1 MEENNFFIGL
11 VAKLE
16 EALSVR
22 QLNKDIKEIQKQLTK
37 LEIGATLDSKIMDQ
51 LARSGQ
57 QTGKRMG
64 EGIDKGLS
72 SNLYH
77 IKQTIANII
86 KEFDSKKL
94 SSIDLSKMFNLNRA
108 GMDSSVTKMVHD
120 LTKEINSLS
129 MEVLKTGSDDSWG
142 RITDK
147 LNALRSVLLQF
158 GQTRGLS
165 SFKESIDILERFQGK
180 KIFVGSKSEVLANTG
195 MGVRELNSQFKNLGV
210 TFTTVSD
217 KAIKLDTIW
226 EELFKIAPGLEKFTT
241 FGDQINAVI
250 DHLKIAKEAMY
261 GDAGLQPVNKN
272 DVSGIL
278 SGYIVELENA
288 SKKLTIL
295 GQEQQELNQRI
306 TEASTLATN
315 KVIQNESRKQ
325 QAYKQTAD
333 AQKQVARDESL
344 IKSGANILTF
354 GNTNNAAREASQ
366 YFKELLKDENA
377 LIAVSERFNKANELN
392 SFAVNVKRASG
403 EVETLRYALQNIG
416 SVSDP
421 FYVFKNIGAELNNS
435 GAVKQMQQMEKVITD
450 YQTKLDS
457 LKTKYSKT
465 SLDYSGF
472 ENVFNDFK
480 NGIGT
485 VNDLKLAFSQLE
497 NSAKMGMQ
505 SLKSQKASLDPIQQ
519 TINNMRDLPTMLK
532 NLETNMEGLNNK
544 TVMAGISADDLTSR
558 YMKLKSTMDVAG
570 GKVPMDSAWVKEYQK
585 LMSDVVSAT
594 RQATAEQ
601 AKMGT
606 QSKSLFASL
615 KSGMGFLSYY
625 TSIRYIFMQAVRG
638 IKEVIN
644 NVHELDSALTNIE
657 YTMDISGRQ
666 LKQIGE
672 SSLQAAKDLHTSV
685 SKVLDAVKTYANA
698 QETAESII
706 EKSKPTIM
714 MSNVTGMDTSQTVDI
729 LQGVMEQ
736 FDLAEDQLMHISDV
750 MQTVSMSMPYD
761 FANGV
766 KELSEGIKASG
777 SVAKDAG
784 YDLEN
789 YTALLGTL
797 IAKTR
802 QSGGELGRSLRTM
815 FVRIT
820 KASTSALANGEV
832 TEEDL
837 SNAEKALRRVGIEVR
852 SDIDT
857 FKSFDQIMGELYE
870 KVDSLSDV
878 DLSNIAY
885 EVASTRQTN
894 VFKMM
899 IKAYG
904 DYQEMAEQAYNAEN
918 VTLIN
923 QQKYAESLT
932 GKMGELSAIWE
943 KIGDDAVSSD
953 FLKGL
958 ADAGIAVSSL
968 IEKAGL
974 LKTAMGI
981 GLAGVFGRGRSND
994 FAL

>member
-1 MEENNFFIGL
+1 MPDNNFIIDL
-11 VAKLE
+11 VAKLQ
-16 EALSVR
+16 EAQSVR

-37 LEIGATLDSKIMDQ
+37 LEIGSTLDPRIKDQ
-51 LARSGQ
+51 LVKSGQ
-57 QTGKRMG
+57 ETGKRMG

-77 IKQTIANII
+77 IRQTIANII

-108 GMDSSVTKMVHD
+108 GMDSSVTKMVRD

-158 GQTRGLS
+158 GQTRDLS

-180 KIFVGSKSEVLANTG
+180 KIFAGSRSEVLANTG
-195 MGVRELNSQFKNLGV
+195 MGIRELNSQFKNLGV

-306 TEASTLATN
+306 TEASTSATN
-315 KVIQNESRKQ
+315 TIVQNENRKQ
-325 QAYKQTAD
+325 QAYKQTAE
-333 AQKQVARDESL
+333 AQKQVAKDESL
-344 IKSGANILTF
+344 IKSGANVVTF
-354 GNTNNAAREASQ
+354 ENTNNAAREASQ

-416 SVSDP
+416 TVSDP

-435 GAVKQMQQMEKVITD
+435 GAVKQMQQMEKIITD
-450 YQTKLDS
+450 YQTKLDT

-472 ENVFNDFK
+472 ETVFDNFR

-485 VNDLKLAFSQLE
+485 VNDLKIAFSQLE
-497 NSAKMGMQ
+497 NSAKLGMQ

-519 TINNMRDLPTMLK
+519 ALNNMRDMPTMLQT
-532 NLETNMEGLNNK
+532 LQTNMEGLGNK
-544 TVMAGISADDLTSR
+544 TALAGVSVDDLTSR
-558 YMKLKSTMDVAG
+558 YMKLKSEMDAAG
-570 GKVPMDSAWVKEYQK
+570 GKVPLDSTWVKEYQK

-594 RQATAEQ
+594 KRATAEQ
-601 AKMGT
+601 AKMGN

-615 KSGMGFLSYY
+615 KSGMSFLSYW
-625 TSIRYIFMQAVRG
+625 TSANYIFMTAIRN
-638 IKEVIN
+638 IKQMVS
-644 NVHELDSALTNIE
+644 NVHELDDALTNIY
-657 YTMDISGRQ
+657 YTMNVNNKQ
-666 LKQIGE
+666 LINIGK
-672 SSLQAAKDLHTSV
+672 SSLQMAKDLNTSA
-685 SKVLDAVKTYANA
+685 SNVLSAVKLYANA
-698 QETAESII
+698 KESAESIL
-706 EKSKPTIM
+706 EKSKPAIM
-714 MSNVTGMDTSQTVDI
+714 ISNVTGMTAEDAAKM
-729 LQGVMEQ
+729 LQSIMNQ
-736 FDLAEDQLMHISDV
+736 FDMTQDDLMEIADTIE
-750 MQTVSMSMPYD
+750 MVSQNMAYD
-761 FANGV
+761 FA
-766 KELSEGIKASG
+766 SGINEIASGIEQSG
-777 SVAKDAG
+777 SVAKSAG
-784 YDLEN
+784 LSLQEYVSM
-789 YTALLGTL
+789 LGL
-797 IAKTR
+797 VIEKTG
-802 QSGGELGRSLRTM
+802 QSGSTIGNAYKTIM
-815 FVRIT
+815 QRIT
-820 KASTSALANGEV
+820 KSSATEGTL
-832 TEEDL
+832 EEDI
-837 SNAEKALRRVGIEVR
+837 SAAEKSLRAVGIEVR
-852 SDIDT
+852 DTADEFRDLTDIMSDL
-857 FKSFDQIMGELYE
+857 G
-870 KVDSLSDV
+870 KVWDSLSSV
-878 DLSNIAY
+878 EQSNISYNIAG
-885 EVASTRQTN
+885 VRQTN
-894 VFKMM
+894 ILKSLLVYWEDYESLVE
-899 IKAYG
+899 KANG
-904 DYQEMAEQAYNAEN
+904 ASGTTLQNQEIY
-918 VTLIN
+918 V
-923 QQKYAESLT
+923 ESLT
-932 GKMGELSAIWE
+932 GKLGELSAIWE
-943 KIGDDAVSSD
+943 SIGDEAISSD

-958 ADAGIAVSSL
+958 ADLGIALSSL
-968 IEKAGL
+968 VEKFGLFQTAGL
-974 LKTAMGI
+974 GAFAILNK
-981 GLAGVFGRGRSND
+981 GRSND